1 MDYSALLPYLA
12 SVGTA
17 AISGI
22 CSYLHGRTKTAADI
36 EALKK
41 ANEHEIVKLMKQ
53 HEVDIDN
60 LKEKHKLEMEKLE
73 AEHRHAMELAN
84 SCAQNEIAQQLMG
97 SLMDGIMKS
106 PQVKNEMGRAISE
119 SIRQGSRK

>member
-1 MDYSALLPYLA
+1 MDYLAFLPYLA

-17 AISGI
+17 EISGI
-22 CSYLHGRTKTAADI
+22 CSYLRALTKTATDI

-41 ANEHEIVKLMKQ
+41 ANEHEIDKLMKQ

-73 AEHRHAMELAN
+73 AEHRHAIEFAN
-84 SCAQNEIAQQLMG
+84 SNAQNEMTQQLMG
-97 SLMDGIMKS
+97 SLVNGIIS
-106 PQVKNEMGRAISE
+106 LPQVKDEMGKAITE
-119 SIRQGSRK
+119 SIRNGGNN